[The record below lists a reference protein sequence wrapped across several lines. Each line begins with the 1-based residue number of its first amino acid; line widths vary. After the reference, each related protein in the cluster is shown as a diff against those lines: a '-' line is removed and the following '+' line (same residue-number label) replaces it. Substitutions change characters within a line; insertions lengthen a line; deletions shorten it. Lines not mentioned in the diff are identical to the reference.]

1 MLTEKAGFICQCV
14 KSLII
19 RRYSRQLFS
28 DLDTL
33 LEGLSSSFCH
43 GHFADVFLGRAIYVF
58 AV

>member
-1 MLTEKAGFICQCV
+1 M
-14 KSLII
+14 
-19 RRYSRQLFS
+19 FS

-43 GHFADVFLGRAIYVF
+43 GYFADVFLGRTIYVF